1 MTIDLNAH
9 QKGVI
14 IRLSMKEDCAAVA
27 ADHHKRE
34 RRGIPRAVFEPSPD
48 RTSSR
53 PQLNTHAWPLFNDRM
68 PSLF

>member
-9 QKGVI
+9 QIGVI

-34 RRGIPRAVFEPSPD
+34 RPGIPRGAFEASPD
-48 RTSSR
+48 RTRNR
-53 PQLNTHAWPLFNDRM
+53 P
-68 PSLF
+68 